1 MQKNLTA
8 LEQDLIEKNAEV
20 RLTQYSHGA
29 G

>member
-1 MQKNLTA
+1 MQKNITA
-8 LEQDLIEKNAEV
+8 LEQNLIEQNAEV